1 MTGNTSIMLLEG
13 LDLDK
18 IIGTPTPSPATGGSS
33 AMIPQ
38 GTSAYDSIPQ
48 LIGLVLLLIII
59 LVAAYYTSRF
69 IGGIKLGQ
77 MKKSNFQVID
87 SYRVTSNKVL
97 QIVKIG
103 NKYVVIAIGKDNINY
118 ITEIDEAEVVVRDS
132 QQGEKQSFK
141 QILDKLKNNNE

>member
-1 MTGNTSIMLLEG
+1 MTGKTLVMLLESI
-13 LDLDK
+13 DMDK
-18 IIGTPTPSPATGGSS
+18 IVGTPTPSLQEGSS
-33 AMIPQ
+33 QELMKQ
-38 GTSAYDSIPQ
+38 TVSSYDSVWQ
-48 LIGLVLLLIII
+48 LVSLVLILVII

-87 SYRVTSNKVL
+87 SYRITPNKAL

-103 NKYVVIAIGKDNINY
+103 NKYVVISIGKDNISY
-118 ITEIDEAEVVVRDS
+118 ITELDESEVVIKEPY
-132 QQGEKQSFK
+132 QGGKQSFK